1 MCILFF
7 ALKQHPNYPVIICAN
22 RDEFH
27 QRPTRQMF
35 RWQQP
40 DILAGQDLQAGGSWL
55 GLTANG
61 DFSALTNYRQGQT
74 GGKSKG
80 DEQKSRG
87 NLVLTALTELE
98 KSKRTATKPPNI
110 SAGQQSDNTDF
121 FSSLSKQAQDYQ
133 GFNLIYGPLNNLHCY
148 DSINNKY
155 HQLTPGFHSICNGAL
170 DDIWPKMALGQSALT
185 KAIRED
191 QGQNRAELVEQLFQ
205 LMTNS
210 QEADSHELPDTG
222 MPPAIEQMLSAIFI
236 VSSQYGTRSTTIIT
250 QDNQGEILINDR
262 SYTPQ
267 GESSEQQ
274 VFNLSQV
281 FASS

>member
-7 ALKQHPNYPVIICAN
+7 ALKQHPKYPVIICAN

-55 GLTANG
+55 GFTPGG
-61 DFSALTNYRQGQT
+61 DFSALTNYRQGLT

-87 NLVLTALTELE
+87 ELVLTALTELQ
-98 KSKRTATKPPNI
+98 KNTGNKDASCRSKG
-110 SAGQQSDNTDF
+110 SDF
-121 FSSLSKQAQDYQ
+121 FTSLSSHARDYQ
-133 GFNLIYGPLNNLHCY
+133 GFNLVYGPLNKLQCY

-170 DDIWPKMALGQSALT
+170 DDIWPKMALGQAALER
-185 KAIRED
+185 AINDD
-191 QGQNRAELVEQLFQ
+191 QGQKREHLITQLFE
-205 LMTNS
+205 LMANS
-210 QEADSHELPDTG
+210 REAQPDELPDTG
-222 MPPAIEQMLSAIFI
+222 MPTAIEQMLSAIFI
-236 VSSQYGTRSTTIIT
+236 VSPEYGTRSTTIIT
-250 QDNQGEILINDR
+250 QDNHGEILIDDR
-262 SYTPQ
+262 SYNPR
-267 GESSEQQ
+267 GEHDGQQ
-274 VFNLSQV
+274 AFNLSRV
-281 FASS
+281 FSSP